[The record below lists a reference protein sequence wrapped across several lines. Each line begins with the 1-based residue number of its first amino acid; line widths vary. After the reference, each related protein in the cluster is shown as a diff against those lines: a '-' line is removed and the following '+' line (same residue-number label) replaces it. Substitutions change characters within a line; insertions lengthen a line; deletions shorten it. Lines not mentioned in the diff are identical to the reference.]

1 MIVRITKTTP
11 NVFGQVVDTILG
23 NTAYLKDAFPN
34 CSNKE
39 ELMAEIKKS
48 HEPWSIF
55 VAEQQMAVFTL
66 HLSGLNA
73 LLDKF
78 LPATPFSS
86 DRLIP
91 GLRRDLERMKIK
103 SLTVNVPE
111 EVAESLLKE
120 GFEKRRLLLKLAG
133 PVLETNLMPILPLS
147 NPVEKG
153 IPVLA
158 KLMLDSYEKSSEPKL
173 SSVASAEEL
182 LRGIMTGT
190 HGLYVPD
197 ASFISGAMENAVGAC
212 FITMGSP
219 REANVTQLF
228 THPLYR
234 ARGLASTE
242 VATSMNKLFK
252 RGVKILNVWVG
263 ESNEVARR
271 LFAKLG
277 FKEARRVVEMVT
289 TIQ

>member
-1 MIVRITKTTP
+1 MITRITKTAP
-11 NVFGQVVDTILG
+11 DVLGQVADLIMG
-23 NTAYLKDAFPN
+23 NTVYLKDAFPES
-34 CSNKE
+34 SNKE

-48 HEPWSIF
+48 HEPWSVF
-55 VAEQQMAVFTL
+55 VTDEPMAVFTL

-78 LPATPFSS
+78 LPATPFAS

-111 EVAESLLKE
+111 EVTKSLVKE

-133 PVLETNLMPILPLS
+133 PVLETKLMPILPLS
-147 NPVEKG
+147 NPIEKG

-173 SSVASAEEL
+173 SSAASAEEL
-182 LRGIMTGT
+182 LREIMKGT
-190 HGLYVPD
+190 HGLYVPE
-197 ASFISGAMENAVGAC
+197 ASFISGAIENAVSAC
-212 FITMGSP
+212 FITLGSP

-228 THPLYR
+228 TDPLYR

-252 RGVKILNVWVG
+252 RGVKTLNVRVG

-271 LFAKLG
+271 LFTKLG
-277 FKEARRVVEMVT
+277 FKEARRLVEMVT